1 MAYIVLAAFVAG
13 VISVLTPCVLPLIP
27 VVMAGSVGHKL
38 RPLAI
43 VIGMAMTF
51 SLMGV
56 VTSVVGGAV
65 ATYTSLLRTF
75 ATFVI
80 IFLGMLL
87 ASKRLNEKFILVA
100 SQIVERL
107 GPVKLQSEV
116 GTGVFGGF
124 ILGLSLG
131 LVWIPCVGPILGS
144 VLAMVALQ
152 GDVFIGGLS
161 LFFYSVG
168 IGIPML
174 IVAYTGKFTS
184 TRMKKVAKYS
194 DTIKT
199 IAGIILILVGISILL
214 GWDKK
219 IQVLLLPYFPEITV

>member
-43 VIGMAMTF
+43 VIGMAITF

-56 VTSVVGGAV
+56 VTSVVGGTV
-65 ATYTSLLRTF
+65 AAYTSLLRTF

-80 IFLGMLL
+80 IFLGVLL
-87 ASKRLNEKFILVA
+87 VSKRLNEKFILIA
-100 SQIVERL
+100 SQIIGRL

-116 GTGVFGGF
+116 GTGVLGGF

-144 VLAMVALQ
+144 ILAMVALR

-184 TRMKKVAKYS
+184 TRMKNVAKYS

-214 GWDKK
+214 GWDRK
-219 IQVLLLPYFPEITV
+219 IQVLLLPYFPEIAV